1 MDKDANMAL
10 CGRLAELMVNIET
23 QIYRQKV
30 IYEKVRLVLY
40 FTLHKAL
47 YGCPRLPFLFYERLV
62 TDMRGKGF
70 ELNPYDP

>member
-30 IYEKVRLVLY
+30 IYEKGRPVLY
-40 FTLHKAL
+40 FTLNKAL

-70 ELNPYDP
+70 ELNHYDP